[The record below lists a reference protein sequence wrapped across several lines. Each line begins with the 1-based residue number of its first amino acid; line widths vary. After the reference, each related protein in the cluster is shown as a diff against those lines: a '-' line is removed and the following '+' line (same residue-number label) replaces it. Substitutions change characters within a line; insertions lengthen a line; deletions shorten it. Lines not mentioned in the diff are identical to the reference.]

1 MQRKKA
7 FGEDEYRKQHIHM
20 ALQIASFMVPVSFLD
35 KTYRIYRYYS
45 KPDAVVKRC
54 LPNS

>member
-20 ALQIASFMVPVSFLD
+20 ALQIASFMLPVPFLD
-35 KTYRIYRYYS
+35 KAYRIYRY
-45 KPDAVVKRC
+45 
-54 LPNS
+54 

>member
-20 ALQIASFMVPVSFLD
+20 ALQIASFTVPVPFLD
-35 KTYRIYRYYS
+35 NTYRIYRY
-45 KPDAVVKRC
+45 
-54 LPNS
+54 